1 MKNKLRLAA
10 SIVVLAL
17 TAGLFAYYLS
27 THPEV
32 IDQLVQTSVI
42 DLFAIAILYLG
53 VILSLTIVNTLSVR
67 MCGKAIGKK
76 ESFAL
81 TSSSSIA
88 NFFGPLQSGVGIR
101 AVYFK
106 TKLGIPIKQ
115 YILVSLYYYGLYAFF
130 SGLFLLFGN
139 EEFRLPLLALTLL
152 GAGLTAFYI
161 YKKSNS
167 APASQ
172 THISIDLLLK
182 LAATVLLQLSLIAA
196 IYFIQLTSIDPSITL
211 AQTISYTGAANFS
224 LFVAITPGAIGIR
237 EAFLLF
243 SQSLH
248 GISSATVVAAN
259 VIDRSVYVVFLGLL
273 FLGLAA
279 FHIKVRVNGRP
290 NGKHSQK
297 ST

>member
-1 MKNKLRLAA
+1 MKKKLRLAA
-10 SIVVLAL
+10 SIAVLAL

-32 IDQLVQTSVI
+32 LDQLTQTSLI
-42 DLFAIAILYLG
+42 DLFAIAALYLG
-53 VILSLTIVNTLSVR
+53 VVLSLTIVNTLSVR
-67 MCGKAIGKK
+67 MCGKVIGKK

-115 YILVSLYYYGLYAFF
+115 YVLVSLYYYSFYAFF

-139 EEFRLPLLALTLL
+139 EEFRLPLLALTIL
-152 GAGLTAFYI
+152 GASLTAIYI
-161 YKKSNS
+161 YKKSKS
-167 APASQ
+167 TPANQS
-172 THISIDLLLK
+172 HISIDLLLK

-196 IYFIQLTSIDPSITL
+196 IYFIQLTSIDSSITL

-243 SQSLH
+243 SQRLH

-259 VIDRSVYVVFLGLL
+259 VIDRSVYVIFLGLL
-273 FLGLAA
+273 FFGLAA
-279 FHIKVRVNGRP
+279 FHIKVQINGRL
-290 NGKHSQK
+290 KDK
-297 ST
+297 ADKKL